1 MFNEHERGFYMKK
14 KILTLNVILI
24 LLLSVLLLVGCE
36 DNIYYWDVEFSYE
49 DIKEVKVVYVTYSSD
64 EYYVLEDIPMEQSQK
79 IIEDLSNIKMY
90 KTRYQHG
97 ASNYGFLFVFNSGEY
112 IIVTQIARERVVF
125 EDGKLVAKGDYYE
138 FDKEQFDQ
146 VFFKYLSNYPQ
157 DLWLR

>member
-1 MFNEHERGFYMKK
+1 MC
-14 KILTLNVILI
+14 LTNT
-24 LLLSVLLLVGCE
+24 
-36 DNIYYWDVEFSYE
+36 
-49 DIKEVKVVYVTYSSD
+49 KEVLIEKIK
-64 EYYVLEDIPMEQSQK
+64 LEQSQK

-90 KTRYQHG
+90 KTRYQRD

-125 EDGKLVAKGDYYE
+125 EDGKLVAKTDYYE

-157 DLWLR
+157 DLW

>member
-49 DIKEVKVVYVTYSSD
+49 DIKEVKVVHVTSSYD
-64 EYYVLEDIPMEQSQK
+64 EYCVLEDIPMEQSQK
-79 IIEDLSNIKMY
+79 IIEDLSTIKMY
-90 KTRYQHG
+90 KTRYQHC

-125 EDGKLVAKGDYYE
+125 EDGKLVAKADCYE

-157 DLWLR
+157 DLW